1 MDIAPLCAKWN
12 RHIIELLNGLKTAPV
27 VENLGKEGL
36 HSLAESIIY
45 GYGAADGLGVCSS
58 NKPYKYLGVSK
69 TILPFFAEIDVSV
82 FPVSVPAAGDS
93 SGSSAQAR
101 AKSRIPTAKTIANKY
116 FIHHTFF
123 RNRFVKITVL

>member
-1 MDIAPLCAKWN
+1 MDIAPLCAKWG

-69 TILPFFAEIDVSV
+69 TILPFSLKLMFLFSGKSV
-82 FPVSVPAAGDS
+82 ERTWADGK
-93 SGSSAQAR
+93 R
-101 AKSRIPTAKTIANKY
+101 
-116 FIHHTFF
+116 H
-123 RNRFVKITVL
+123 